1 MNQYKPKYINNI
13 RIIPMEPDEETIEEI
28 QIEYFEDRLP
38 NDEIFYFCFGK
49 GINIEEDDLLLFQ
62 YSNHIVASA
71 IGIKCNKTYGEL
83 SKLFKHHIILKNN
96 SIKTFKPIT
105 QDELN
110 IYIKRTLRNPSH
122 FIKKNEVNNLA
133 KFLDRLE
140 EKR

>member
-1 MNQYKPKYINNI
+1 MDQYKPEYINNI

-28 QIEYFEDRLP
+28 QSEYFEDRLP
-38 NDEIFYFCFGK
+38 NDEVFYFCFGK

-71 IGIKCNKTYGEL
+71 IGIKCNKTHGEL
-83 SKLFKHHIILKNN
+83 SKLFKHHIILKTN

-110 IYIKRTLRNPSH
+110 VYIKRTLRNAPH
-122 FIKKNEVNNLA
+122 FIKKNEVNNLTE
-133 KFLDRLE
+133 FLDRLE